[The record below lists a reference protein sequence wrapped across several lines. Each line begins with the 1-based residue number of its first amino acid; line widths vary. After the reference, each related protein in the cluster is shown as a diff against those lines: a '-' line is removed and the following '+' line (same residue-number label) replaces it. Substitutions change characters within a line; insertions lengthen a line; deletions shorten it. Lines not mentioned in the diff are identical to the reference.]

1 MLIGKSIAHLLI
13 YVFPAI
19 FALHIIPLIF
29 KFPMNG
35 DVYDIILMLIPFLLA
50 SSFFGQIFRVFVNN
64 REGVFLLL
72 GFTSLIFMFLA
83 GVSWPHYQ
91 MPAHWQTVSGIV
103 PGYWA
108 STAYVYMHVLGSS
121 LSQVSHLYLALW
133 VLTAVLFVIAYAIER
148 FVLRPRYEAMRL
160 ESELDPDIVR
170 EQTLYQMGDDDL
182 PDAEWIGDSD
192 E

>member
-1 MLIGKSIAHLLI
+1 M
-13 YVFPAI
+13 VVAI
-19 FALHIIPLIF
+19 VAGLAIW
-29 KFPMNG
+29 G
-35 DVYDIILMLIPFLLA
+35 ILSLRPSDSTIQ
-50 SSFFGQIFRVFVNN
+50 GQADCEVVRVAG
-64 REGVFLLL
+64 RL
-72 GFTSLIFMFLA
+72 G
-83 GVSWPHYQ
+83 
-91 MPAHWQTVSGIV
+91 GIV

-108 STAYVYMHVLGSS
+108 STAYVYMYVLGSS